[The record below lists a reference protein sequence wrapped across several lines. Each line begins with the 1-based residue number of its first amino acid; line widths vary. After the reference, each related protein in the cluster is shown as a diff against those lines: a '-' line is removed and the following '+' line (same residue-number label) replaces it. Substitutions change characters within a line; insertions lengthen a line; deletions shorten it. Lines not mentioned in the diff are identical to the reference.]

1 MKLTVQWDFNKL
13 MQLNDKVNA
22 VSQIIMIDIG
32 QEISNNAKENAP
44 YLTWALRRSISNDFN
59 TINKWFVVVGSPLA
73 YASVREFSNRKNPQT
88 KYYLERAFTEHKDK
102 ILDIILEDLDVKLK
116 E

>member
-1 MKLTVQWDFNKL
+1 
-13 MQLNDKVNA
+13 
-22 VSQIIMIDIG
+22 
-32 QEISNNAKENAP
+32 
-44 YLTWALRRSISNDFN
+44 
-59 TINKWFVVVGSPLA
+59 VVGSPLA

-102 ILDIILEDLDVKLK
+102 ILDIILEDLDAKLK

>member
-1 MKLTVQWDFNKL
+1 

-44 YLTWALRRSISNDFN
+44 YLT
-59 TINKWFVVVGSPLA
+59 
-73 YASVREFSNRKNPQT
+73 
-88 KYYLERAFTEHKDK
+88 
-102 ILDIILEDLDVKLK
+102 
-116 E
+116 